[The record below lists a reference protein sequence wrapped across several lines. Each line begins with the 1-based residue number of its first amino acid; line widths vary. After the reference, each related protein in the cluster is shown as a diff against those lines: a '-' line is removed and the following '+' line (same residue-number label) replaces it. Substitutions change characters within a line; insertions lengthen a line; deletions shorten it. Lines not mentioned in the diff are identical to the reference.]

1 MEILDYER
9 LLADR
14 GMSKMNYLNCMTL
27 VRVLRRQKKWGDV
40 THPIP
45 SGDTSKK
52 GQSGS
57 KQRILS
63 SCVDE
68 MDQVYDF

>member
-1 MEILDYER
+1 MEILGYER
-9 LLADR
+9 LLANR
-14 GMSKMNYLNCMTL
+14 GMSKMNYINCMTL
-27 VRVLRRQKKWGDV
+27 VRVVTKEKKCGDV

-57 KQRILS
+57 KQRILPLFA
-63 SCVDE
+63 DE
-68 MDQVYDF
+68 MDQM